1 MTPRFVLARMEGR
14 VPTGPVAVR
23 PTGWRRVA
31 VAARDMPATRAI
43 RAGRHMVSNA
53 IVPIRMA
60 IPVEGMGRV
69 GAEGLRVPVALRH
82 RAPQPSFDPRILL
95 AAGAILLVLIVLC
108 VTLLLRGCTPKEDAK
123 AGSSA
128 PSTSQVDTGQ
138 ETALRTRPLLIPR
151 RAPLR
156 TQKAAT

>member
-69 GAEGLRVPVALRH
+69 GAEGLRVPVALRT
-82 RAPQPSFDPRILL
+82 APPSLHSIH
-95 AAGAILLVLIVLC
+95 ASSWLLV
-108 VTLLLRGCTPKEDAK
+108 
-123 AGSSA
+123 
-128 PSTSQVDTGQ
+128 PSCWS
-138 ETALRTRPLLIPR
+138 
-151 RAPLR
+151 
-156 TQKAAT
+156 